1 MSSARARGEGG
12 GGAWGSLTS
21 LGSLMVSL
29 RLSSGC
35 QAREV
40 AGREVGR
47 GMDEREAWGRLVLKS
62 YLLIA

>member
-29 RLSSGC
+29 RRSSGC
-35 QAREV
+35 QVREV

-47 GMDEREAWGRLVLKS
+47 GMDEREAWGGASLNS
-62 YLLIA
+62 M